1 MSKNPVVVY
10 SLKDARARVKAAKAG
25 TSLNTLAAKA
35 RVAEV
40 VTTLRGWKEACDLVP
55 HVATVDDAVARWA
68 DAADRVAHA
77 KSATLNAACE
87 GASIEDLTRMH
98 EKFAPLNGHLAS
110 VRNDVRQYVK
120 EEPSLAAPIVVAA
133 MRSGLVSPATLRK
146 QLANAG
152 LARSIALDIASAKA
166 EYSAALDALAKA
178 KAEQDAAKVE
188 AVKAVQSAPPAT
200 ESAPVPEAQK
210 TLGAKRIK

>member
-1 MSKNPVVVY
+1 MSNPTVVY
-10 SLKDARARVKAAKAG
+10 SLKDARSRVKAAKAG

-40 VTTLRGWKEACDLVP
+40 VATLRGWKDACDLVP
-55 HVATVDDAVARWA
+55 RVATVDDAVARWA
-68 DAADRVAHA
+68 DATDRVACA
-77 KSATLNAACE
+77 KSAMLGAASE
-87 GASIEDLTRMH
+87 GASLADLTAMH
-98 EKFAPLNGHLAS
+98 ERFAPLNGYLTS
-110 VRNDVRQYVK
+110 VRNDVRQYAK
-120 EEPSLAAPIVVAA
+120 DEPCLTAPIVVAA

-178 KAEQDAAKVE
+178 KAAEDAAKAE

-200 ESAPVPEAQK
+200 EPASAPETQK
-210 TLGAKRIK
+210 TLGAKRTK